1 MQISTQGIVLQTV
14 NYSDTAVIAK
24 IFTLHHGLVSFM
36 VKGVRKKNARFAAN
50 LFSPCSILSMNY
62 LFKVNKNLQFVN
74 EISCDVSLTNLQSNP
89 LKSCIAFFMAEVCV
103 KSIKEQEQDELLFD
117 CIRHFIELLN
127 DTEESIKQ
135 FHHYF
140 LLQLANKLGFGP
152 QGIYDDKHTVFD
164 LREGIFQ
171 SSYPVYPEFVIN
183 RTAELISLFT
193 NSTFEN
199 SISITATKAER
210 NSLLATLL
218 FYFDL
223 HVLHGSKIKST
234 DVLSEMMA

>member
-50 LFSPCSILSMNY
+50 LFSPCTILSMNY
-62 LFKVNKNLQFVN
+62 LFKANKNLQFIN
-74 EISCDVSLTNLQSNP
+74 EISCDVSLANLQSNP

-103 KSIKEQEQDELLFD
+103 KSIKEQEQDEILFD
-117 CIRHFIELLN
+117 CIRSFISLLN
-127 DTEESIKQ
+127 DTEKNIKQ

-140 LLQLANKLGFGP
+140 LFQLANKLGFGP
-152 QGIYDDKHTVFD
+152 QGIYDDMHTVFD

-171 SSYPVYPEFVIN
+171 SSYPPYPEFVIH
-183 RTAELISLFT
+183 RTAELIYFFANGS
-193 NSTFEN
+193 FEN
-199 SISITATKAER
+199 SVNIATTKAER
-210 NSLLATLL
+210 NSLLATTL